1 MKALLSRA
9 AGPPETLELA
19 DVPEPQPGPVEVR
32 IAVKACA
39 INYPDVLIIE
49 DRYQVRPP
57 RPFAPGAEV
66 AGVVDAV
73 GEDVARP
80 RVGDRVI
87 GFPGWGGLA
96 EKIVVPIDRC
106 IPIPD
111 DTPFDEAS
119 ALMMTYGTA
128 LYGLKWRGGL
138 QEGEWLLV
146 LGAAGGVG
154 QAAVEVGRALGAE
167 VIAAVSSEAKAE
179 AARAAGAARTVI
191 YPRGPFDAAG
201 RKTLSALFKTAC
213 PEGVDVVFDPVGG
226 DYAEAALRSLAWE
239 GRLLVVGFPAGIPQM
254 PLNLVLL
261 KSCQVVG
268 VAWGAVAR
276 EHPQLFARVASELV
290 GMHAHGR
297 ITTRIAERLPLDR
310 APEAIARLAARE
322 VVGKSVVV
330 F

>member
-1 MKALLSRA
+1 MKALLSHAPGPA
-9 AGPPETLELA
+9 ASLVLE
-19 DVPEPQPGPVEVR
+19 DIPEPFPGPGEAR
-32 IAVKACA
+32 IAVRACA
-39 INYPDVLIIE
+39 INYPDVLITL

-66 AGVVDAV
+66 SGVVDAV
-73 GEDVARP
+73 GEGVASP

-96 EKIVVPIDRC
+96 EKLVLPADRC

-111 DTPFDEAS
+111 AAPFDEAA

-128 LYGLKWRGGL
+128 LHGLKQRGAL
-138 QEGEWLLV
+138 EPGERLLV
-146 LGAAGGVG
+146 LGAGGGVG
-154 QAAVEVGRALGAE
+154 LAAVEVGKALGAE
-167 VIAAVSSEAKAE
+167 VFAAASSPDKAE
-179 AARAAGAARTVI
+179 AAGGAGADRTLV
-191 YPRGPFDAAG
+191 YPRGPFDLDSKKA
-201 RKTLSALFKTAC
+201 LSALIKDAC
-213 PEGVDVVFDPVGG
+213 PGGIDVVFDPVGG
-226 DYAEAALRSLAWE
+226 DYAEAALRSLRWE

-276 EHPQLFARVASELV
+276 DHPALFASTAAEVVAL
-290 GMHAHGR
+290 HAAGAIRPR
-297 ITTRIAERLPLDR
+297 ITERLPLDR

-322 VVGKSVVV
+322 AVGKSVIV